1 MIVVRLANSAEL
13 FPDCLKVM
21 VFCSSQVCVCGGGGG
36 GIRDNWLGDHIC
48 VVKRG
53 NLPPG
58 SLLYFFHKVARD
70 LVLCAISHRQ
80 GITHPAFDD
89 PVGSSS

>member
-1 MIVVRLANSAEL
+1 MIVVCLANSAEL

-21 VFCSSQVCVCGGGGG
+21 ILGCWAYSSRGGGGG
-36 GIRDNWLGDHIC
+36 GGGVDWLGDHIC

-58 SLLYFFHKVARD
+58 SLPYFFLRVARD
-70 LVLCAISHRQ
+70 LLCAISHRQ

-89 PVGSSS
+89 PVESSS